1 MMSKPIL
8 CIPSYSRPNGVAI
21 ERCKDLPLDKYLFI
35 RAEQKDLYAKWSNNY
50 TIVTQLTGTDIG
62 KVRRNIMRWAH
73 LHKFSWVFMLDDDIY
88 KVECLGHKE
97 DGTITS
103 KRIIANIPG
112 PRMEL
117 EAFKTWYKCAKH
129 NSLVLSSPNHR
140 AYDRFHH
147 GELSINKSA
156 CIQCVLVYVPSIIAV
171 GNYKSLS
178 ITGNED
184 YYIQYQLMKSGY
196 LTGKV
201 GSIEYN
207 CPSIGQGAG
216 GNNTEEYTNISERYN
231 TYIKTFLDN
240 VCNDPKYITTKLTKT
255 GQKSIQFVWKSW
267 GATSKKLNID

>member
-21 ERCKDLPLDKYLFI
+21 ERCKNLPLDKYLFI
-35 RAEQKDLYAKWSNNY
+35 RAEQKGLYAKWSNNY
-50 TIVTQLTGTDIG
+50 TIVTQTTGTDIG

-73 LHKFSWVFMLDDDIY
+73 LNKFSWVFMLDDDIS
-88 KVECLGHKE
+88 KVECLGHRE

-117 EAFKTWYKCAKH
+117 EAFKTWFKCAKR
-129 NSLVLSSPNHR
+129 NSLALSSPNHR

-147 GELSINKSA
+147 GKLYINKSA
-156 CIQCVLVYVPSIIAV
+156 CIQCVLVYVPSVIEL
-171 GNYKSLS
+171 GNYKSLH

-201 GSIEYN
+201 GNIEYD
-207 CPSIGQGAG
+207 CPSIGQGIG
-216 GNNTEEYTNISERYN
+216 GNNTEEYTNISERSN
-231 TYIKTFLDN
+231 TYVKTFLDN
-240 VCNDPKYITTKLTKT
+240 VCNDPKYITTKTTKT

>member
-216 GNNTEEYTNISERYN
+216 
-231 TYIKTFLDN
+231 
-240 VCNDPKYITTKLTKT
+240 VTT
-255 GQKSIQFVWKSW
+255 QKSIPTSQKGTIHILKLFLIMCAMTQSTSQQNLLRQVKNQYSLFGNL
-267 GATSKKLNID
+267 GAQRVKNLT